1 MSPRKIKITDV
12 AEYAG
17 VSVSTVSLVL
27 GHKGRISESTI
38 KKVNKAIDELG
49 YVRNKAA
56 ANLRSNQSNLIGLI
70 LRDITDPFYT
80 EITAG
85 ISEELEK
92 HGYMLF
98 LAQCGDSPDKLLK
111 CVQSMVQQSV
121 AGIVFSPVRGST
133 QPIIDM
139 AETHEVPI
147 VCVARASVEFDIDY
161 IGPDNSHASKMATQY
176 LIEQGHR
183 HIAYVGGS
191 SDSLTRAERI
201 GGYCTT
207 LMQFGLPFKNDWV
220 LECGNSQKEA
230 AEAVQHLLN
239 HQPKIT
245 AILCH
250 RPATALGAIYGVR
263 RANRSVGK
271 DNYIGQQVALI
282 GFDDVPEAELT
293 QPSLTFVTSP
303 AKEIGQ
309 QAGLRLL
316 ERMKKNTGSAQR
328 IILSPTLLK
337 RNSA

>member
-1 MSPRKIKITDV
+1 MSPRKVKITDV
-12 AEYAG
+12 AAYAG

-27 GHKGRISESTI
+27 GNKGRISEATI
-38 KKVNKAIDELG
+38 NKVNQAIDALG
-49 YVRNKAA
+49 YMRNKAA

-98 LAQCGDSPDKLLK
+98 LAQCGDSPDKLVK
-111 CVQSMVQQSV
+111 CVQSMIQQGV
-121 AGIVFSPVRGST
+121 AGIAFSPLRGST
-133 QPIIDM
+133 QDVIQM
-139 AETHEVPI
+139 AQKAELPAI
-147 VCVARASVEFDIDY
+147 CVARASMTEEIDY
-161 IGPDNSHASKMATQY
+161 VGPDNNLAAKLATQH

-183 HIAYVGGS
+183 HIAYVGGH

-207 LMQFGLPFKNDWV
+207 LMQYGLPFKNEWII
-220 LECGNSQKEA
+220 ECERSQKES
-230 AEAVQHLLN
+230 AEAVRELLN
-239 HQPKIT
+239 QHPKIT

-250 RPATALGAIYGVR
+250 RPATALGAIYGVQS
-263 RANRSVGK
+263 ASRSVGR

-293 QPSLTFVTSP
+293 HPPLSFISSP
-303 AKEIGQ
+303 AKAIGQ
-309 QAGLRLL
+309 QAGQQLL
-316 ERMKKNTGSAQR
+316 ARMKKPLADTQR
-328 IILSPTLLK
+328 VVLSPELIK
-337 RNSA
+337 RESA